1 MVNEITL
8 KKRRIYLITGVF
20 AMLFSGVL
28 YAWSILKIP
37 FKEVYAWSDSALAFN
52 FTLTMC
58 FFCLGAFA
66 GSLICKR
73 IGPRITLIIAGLL
86 VGLGFVGTGFLLIC
100 VTSWF
105 NYCASLLMSIL

>member
-1 MVNEITL
+1 MKEQNSL
-8 KKRRIYLITGVF
+8 KIRWIYLAFGVF
-20 AMLFSGVL
+20 TMLFSGVL

-37 FKEVYAWSDSALAFN
+37 FKAVFAWPDSALAFN

-73 IGPRITLIIAGLL
+73 IGPRITLILAGFL
-86 VGLGFVGTGFLLIC
+86 VGKPG
-100 VTSWF
+100 
-105 NYCASLLMSIL
+105 